1 MSYNIIF
8 ETKIVKLADGRLLHL
23 DLSGCNND
31 DCGRS
36 RDDWNGKIYTEDA
49 FIKYAEGFMK
59 DSQPSKECNG
69 FDLKIRSKCSTYYD
83 YGKHLLR
90 MMKKAVTLE
99 ELRHSGK
106 YVSFNRID
114 GATVFEDGKE
124 IEMTMEEFDDYY
136 YKKVYN
142 GGIRYMINYTLL
154 ETEEDIIKAF
164 DGGYGIRIYISK

>member
-1 MSYNIIF
+1 MSYSIIF
-8 ETKIVKLADGRLLHL
+8 ETKIVKLSDGRLLHL

-31 DCGRS
+31 NSGRS

-59 DSQPSKECNG
+59 DSKPSKECNE
-69 FDLKIRSKCSTYYD
+69 FDLKIRSKCSTYLD

-106 YVSFNRID
+106 YISFNRVD
-114 GATVFEDGKE
+114 SATVYEDGKE
-124 IEMTMEEFDDYY
+124 IEMTMEEFDSYY
-136 YKKVYN
+136 YEKLFN
-142 GGIRYMINYTLL
+142 GGIRYRINYTLL
-154 ETEEDIIKAF
+154 ETEKDIVEAF
-164 DGGYGIRIYISK
+164 ESGCGIRIYISK

>member
-1 MSYNIIF
+1 MSYSIIF
-8 ETKIVKLADGRLLHL
+8 ETKIVKLSDGRLLHL
-23 DLSGCNND
+23 DLSGWNND
-31 DCGRS
+31 NAGRS
-36 RDDWNGKIYTEDA
+36 RDDWNGKIYTEDD

-69 FDLKIRSKCSTYYD
+69 FDLKIRSKYVTWHD

-154 ETEEDIIKAF
+154 ETERDIIEAF